1 MSLQKRFKSRY
12 PKANF
17 ADFKTEDFFG
27 KPNIFFHNKAGDE
40 ETAVFDD
47 DGKDFRSSI
56 YFSKEMKRQ
65 LGLAPGFPLELT
77 HNPNPKLEIPAVP
90 FNSETRES
98 GALKDALVQQ
108 EIYVTPSDKFK
119 IKFRDI
125 FTDTVITHRSSHESR
140 RWLAGPN
147 FEYFPQQ
154 LNFAFF
160 CATTGCG
167 LSRRIL
173 FEDKMRD
180 GKNDL
185 TDSELILPPQV
196 RSFFWFHVYFTV
208 RRILF
213 ELGGVQNSLPLPG
226 DSAFSQTENKYD
238 IPSFERICAEFGISP
253 NADFRFTRGSN
264 HDLGSVFEYFTNSGY
279 IKTPFKYPS
288 KETKFEDEGGR
299 ASDGNLVPYIENT
312 EARNQY
318 EYFLCPVSHGLTS
331 AGLSRI
337 NQSIESFCYAILGS
351 QVDAR
356 SSISGSQGSAIE
368 TQRQF
373 LSMVED
379 AIRNPDI
386 SKSVQRFQLAI
397 ESAKVRL
404 DLAIS
409 PGLWLLP
416 SKMVVNT
423 ESVVGYNNKLKKA
436 TSFMRI
442 GVNSDLNIPVRR
454 SAPKHNFGSGAV
466 KLPHS
471 GVETQETKE
480 TRVPKSDSEAGVK
493 LRTKEKQVPK
503 SDSDNKREASEAA
516 GEASDSKAGAK
527 LRTHCFNFAR
537 DQFECFD
544 YCRRWVSLVSFQMN
558 LSLLFGAFDLLLSR
572 SDYARTNTG
581 WLNFQKIIHPVFIF
595 NESTIPSEGLW
606 PEPSSELY
614 EFATLRLFASFVYD
628 FVAIKSPLNL
638 TSLNK
643 FEIPRG
649 RHANR

>member
-1 MSLQKRFKSRY
+1 MSLQKRFKARY

-17 ADFKTEDFFG
+17 ADFKTRDFFG
-27 KPNIFFHNKAGDE
+27 KPNIFFHSEAHKAGEAGEAGDE
-40 ETAVFDD
+40 ETAVFDY

-65 LGLAPGFPLELT
+65 LGLAPGFPLELC

-90 FNSETRES
+90 FHVEASET
-98 GALKDALVQQ
+98 LNTIKDNLVQQ
-108 EIYVTPSDKFK
+108 EIYVSPSEKFK

-125 FTDTVITHRSSHESR
+125 ITDTVITHRSSHESR

-147 FEYFPQQ
+147 FEYWPQT

-167 LSRRIL
+167 VSRRIL

-185 TDSELILPPQV
+185 TDSEIKLPPQV

-213 ELGGVQNSLPLPG
+213 ELGGPQNSLPLPG
-226 DSAFSQTENKYD
+226 DTAFSQTENKYD

-253 NADFRFTRGSN
+253 NADFRFTIGDN
-264 HDLGSVFEYFTNSGY
+264 HGLGSVFEYFTNSGY
-279 IKTPFKYPS
+279 TKTPYEYPS
-288 KETKFEDEGGR
+288 KETKLEDEGGR

-351 QVDAR
+351 QVDVR
-356 SSISGSQGSAIE
+356 SSIAGSQGSAIE

-436 TSFMRI
+436 TTFMRI
-442 GVNSDLNIPVRR
+442 GINSDLNIPVRR
-454 SAPKHNFGSGAV
+454 SAQKHNFGRGAV

-471 GVETQETKE
+471 GVETRNNNQENKATENPATAELEKAKQQATATE
-480 TRVPKSDSEAGVK
+480 NPATADAEPGKLEKAKTSHENNLNVLIIIAGG
-493 LRTKEKQVPK
+493 L
-503 SDSDNKREASEAA
+503 AW
-516 GEASDSKAGAK
+516 
-527 LRTHCFNFAR
+527 F
-537 DQFECFD
+537 
-544 YCRRWVSLVSFQMN
+544 
-558 LSLLFGAFDLLLSR
+558 LFR
-572 SDYARTNTG
+572 
-581 WLNFQKIIHPVFIF
+581 
-595 NESTIPSEGLW
+595 
-606 PEPSSELY
+606 
-614 EFATLRLFASFVYD
+614 
-628 FVAIKSPLNL
+628 
-638 TSLNK
+638 
-643 FEIPRG
+643 
-649 RHANR
+649 

>member
-1 MSLQKRFKSRY
+1 MSLQKRFKARY

-27 KPNIFFHNKAGDE
+27 KPNIFFHNKAGDG
-40 ETAVFDD
+40 TAVFDD
-47 DGKDFRSSI
+47 DGKDFRPSI

-90 FNSETRES
+90 FHDETRES
-98 GALKDALVQQ
+98 GTLKEALVEQ

-147 FEYFPQQ
+147 FEYWPQT

-167 LSRRIL
+167 VSRRIL
-173 FEDKMRD
+173 IEDKMRD

-185 TDSELILPPQV
+185 TDSELKIPPQV

-226 DSAFSQTENKYD
+226 DTAFNQTENKYD

-253 NADFRFTRGSN
+253 NADFRFTKGDN
-264 HDLGSVFEYFTNSGY
+264 HGLGSVFEYFSYSGY
-279 IKTPFKYPS
+279 TKTPYDYPS
-288 KETKFEDEGGR
+288 KETKFADEGGR

-351 QVDAR
+351 QVDVR

-379 AIRNPDI
+379 AIRNPNI

-397 ESAKVRL
+397 KSAKVRL

-436 TSFMRI
+436 TTFMRI

-454 SAPKHNFGSGAV
+454 SAQKHNLGSRAV

-471 GVETQETKE
+471 GVETQNSVAGATADAETQSSSQPGKPEKAKIRTKE
-480 TRVPKSDSEAGVK
+480 TQVVKSEKSEKIEKNEKSDSEAG
-493 LRTKEKQVPK
+493 
-503 SDSDNKREASEAA
+503 
-516 GEASDSKAGAK
+516 AK
-527 LRTHCFNFAR
+527 LRAKA
-537 DQFECFD
+537 
-544 YCRRWVSLVSFQMN
+544 VSTSHENN
-558 LSLLFGAFDLLLSR
+558 LNVLIIVAGALAWFLFR
-572 SDYARTNTG
+572 
-581 WLNFQKIIHPVFIF
+581 
-595 NESTIPSEGLW
+595 
-606 PEPSSELY
+606 
-614 EFATLRLFASFVYD
+614 
-628 FVAIKSPLNL
+628 
-638 TSLNK
+638 
-643 FEIPRG
+643 
-649 RHANR
+649 

>member
-27 KPNIFFHNKAGDE
+27 KPNIFFREGDE
-40 ETAVFDD
+40 GTTVFDD

-90 FNSETRES
+90 FNSEAGEASEADNTETLNT
-98 GALKDALVQQ
+98 LKDALVQQ
-108 EIYVTPSDKFK
+108 EIYVTPSEKFK

-147 FEYFPQQ
+147 FEYWPQT

-167 LSRRIL
+167 VSRRIL

-196 RSFFWFHVYFTV
+196 GSFFWFHVYFTV

-213 ELGGVQNSLPLPG
+213 ELGGPQNSLPLPG
-226 DSAFSQTENKYD
+226 DTAFSQTENKYD

-253 NADFRFTRGSN
+253 NADFRFTRGDN
-264 HDLGSVFEYFTNSGY
+264 HGLGSVFEYFTNSGY
-279 IKTPFKYPS
+279 TKTPFKYPS

-337 NQSIESFCYAILGS
+337 NQTIESFCYAILGS
-351 QVDAR
+351 QVDVR

-373 LSMVED
+373 LSMVEN
-379 AIRNPDI
+379 AIRNPGI

-454 SAPKHNFGSGAV
+454 SAPKHNLGSRAV

-471 GVETQETKE
+471 GVET
-480 TRVPKSDSEAGVK
+480 RVVKSG
-493 LRTKEKQVPK
+493 TKEKQVPK
-503 SDSDNKREASEAA
+503 SKTSEKSKTTETRDSETGEAAAGVTKETSDSETGEAASETKTVSTSHETNLNVLIIVA
-516 GEASDSKAGAK
+516 GGLAW
-527 LRTHCFNFAR
+527 F
-537 DQFECFD
+537 
-544 YCRRWVSLVSFQMN
+544 
-558 LSLLFGAFDLLLSR
+558 LFR
-572 SDYARTNTG
+572 
-581 WLNFQKIIHPVFIF
+581 
-595 NESTIPSEGLW
+595 
-606 PEPSSELY
+606 
-614 EFATLRLFASFVYD
+614 
-628 FVAIKSPLNL
+628 
-638 TSLNK
+638 
-643 FEIPRG
+643 
-649 RHANR
+649 

>member
-1 MSLQKRFKSRY
+1 MSLQKRFKARY

-27 KPNIFFHNKAGDE
+27 KPNIFFHNKAGDG
-40 ETAVFDD
+40 TAVFDD
-47 DGKDFRSSI
+47 DGKDFRPSI
-56 YFSKEMKRQ
+56 RFSKEMKRQ

-90 FNSETRES
+90 FHSEAAT
-98 GALKDALVQQ
+98 GALKEALVEQ

-147 FEYFPQQ
+147 FEYWPQT

-167 LSRRIL
+167 VSRRIL
-173 FEDKMRD
+173 IEDKMRD

-185 TDSELILPPQV
+185 TDSELKIPPQV

-213 ELGGVQNSLPLPG
+213 ELGGPQNSLPLPG
-226 DSAFSQTENKYD
+226 DTAFSQTENKYD

-253 NADFRFTRGSN
+253 NADFRFTRGDN
-264 HDLGSVFEYFTNSGY
+264 HGLGSVFEYFSYSGY
-279 IKTPFKYPS
+279 TKTPFKYPS
-288 KETKFEDEGGR
+288 KETKFADEGGR

-351 QVDAR
+351 QVDVR

-397 ESAKVRL
+397 QSAKVRL

-436 TSFMRI
+436 TTFMRI

-454 SAPKHNFGSGAV
+454 SAPKHNLGSRAV

-471 GVETQETKE
+471 GVETQNSVAGATADAETQSSSQPGKPEKAKIRTKE
-480 TRVPKSDSEAGVK
+480 TQVVKSEKSEK
-493 LRTKEKQVPK
+493 IEKNEK
-503 SDSDNKREASEAA
+503 SN
-516 GEASDSKAGAK
+516 SKAGAK
-527 LRTHCFNFAR
+527 LRAKA
-537 DQFECFD
+537 
-544 YCRRWVSLVSFQMN
+544 VSTSHENN
-558 LSLLFGAFDLLLSR
+558 LNVLIIVAAALAWFLFR
-572 SDYARTNTG
+572 
-581 WLNFQKIIHPVFIF
+581 
-595 NESTIPSEGLW
+595 
-606 PEPSSELY
+606 
-614 EFATLRLFASFVYD
+614 
-628 FVAIKSPLNL
+628 
-638 TSLNK
+638 
-643 FEIPRG
+643 
-649 RHANR
+649 

>member
-1 MSLQKRFKSRY
+1 MSLQKRFKARY

-17 ADFKTEDFFG
+17 ADFKTGEFFG
-27 KPNIFFHNKAGDE
+27 KPNIFFQEGDE
-40 ETAVFDD
+40 GTTVFDD
-47 DGKDFRSSI
+47 DRKDFRLSI
-56 YFSKEMKRQ
+56 YFLKELKRQ

-90 FNSETRES
+90 FNSETREAS
-98 GALKDALVQQ
+98 KTRETLNTIKDNLVQQ

-147 FEYFPQQ
+147 FEYWPQT

-167 LSRRIL
+167 VSRRIL

-185 TDSELILPPQV
+185 TDSELKIPPQV

-213 ELGGVQNSLPLPG
+213 ELGGPQNSLPLPG
-226 DSAFSQTENKYD
+226 DTAFSQTENKYD

-253 NADFRFTRGSN
+253 NADFRFTRGDN
-264 HDLGSVFEYFTNSGY
+264 HGLGSVFEYFSYSGY
-279 IKTPFKYPS
+279 TKTPFKYPS

-351 QVDAR
+351 QVDVR

-397 ESAKVRL
+397 QSAKVRL

-436 TSFMRI
+436 TTFMRI
-442 GVNSDLNIPVRR
+442 GVNSDLNIPVRH
-454 SAPKHNFGSGAV
+454 STQKHNLGSRAV

-471 GVETQETKE
+471 GVETQ
-480 TRVPKSDSEAGVK
+480 DSGAGATAELEK
-493 LRTKEKQVPK
+493 AKHRTKEKQVVK
-503 SDSDNKREASEAA
+503 SRTKETQVYKSKTRETRDSETRE
-516 GEASDSKAGAK
+516 
-527 LRTHCFNFAR
+527 
-537 DQFECFD
+537 
-544 YCRRWVSLVSFQMN
+544 
-558 LSLLFGAFDLLLSR
+558 
-572 SDYARTNTG
+572 
-581 WLNFQKIIHPVFIF
+581 
-595 NESTIPSEGLW
+595 
-606 PEPSSELY
+606 SSETKTVSTSHETNLNVLIIVAGGLAW
-614 EFATLRLFASFVYD
+614 FLF
-628 FVAIKSPLNL
+628 
-638 TSLNK
+638 
-643 FEIPRG
+643 R
-649 RHANR
+649 

>member
-1 MSLQKRFKSRY
+1 MSLQKRFKARY

-27 KPNIFFHNKAGDE
+27 KPNIFFHSEAGE
-40 ETAVFDD
+40 GTTVFDD

-56 YFSKEMKRQ
+56 FFSKEMKRQ

-77 HNPNPKLEIPAVP
+77 YNPNPKLEIPAVP
-90 FNSETRES
+90 FNSETINTIKEN
-98 GALKDALVQQ
+98 LVQQ

-125 FTDTVITHRSSHESR
+125 FTDTVITHKSSHESR

-147 FEYFPQQ
+147 FEYWPQT

-167 LSRRIL
+167 VSRRIL

-180 GKNDL
+180 EKNDL
-185 TDSELILPPQV
+185 TDSELKIPPQV

-213 ELGGVQNSLPLPG
+213 ELGGQQNSLPLPG
-226 DSAFSQTENKYD
+226 DTAFSQTENKYD

-253 NADFRFTRGSN
+253 NADFRFTRGDN
-264 HDLGSVFEYFTNSGY
+264 HGLGSVFEYFSYSGY
-279 IKTPFKYPS
+279 TKTPFKYPS
-288 KETKFEDEGGR
+288 KETKFADEGGR

-351 QVDAR
+351 QVDVR
-356 SSISGSQGSAIE
+356 SSISGSQGSDIE

-379 AIRNPDI
+379 AIRNPNI

-397 ESAKVRL
+397 QSAKVRL

-409 PGLWLLP
+409 PVLWLLP
-416 SKMVVNT
+416 SKMVLNT

-436 TSFMRI
+436 TTFMRI

-454 SAPKHNFGSGAV
+454 STQKHNLGYRAV

-471 GVETQETKE
+471 GVETQ
-480 TRVPKSDSEAGVK
+480 DSGAGATAELEK
-493 LRTKEKQVPK
+493 AKHRTKEKQVVK
-503 SDSDNKREASEAA
+503 SRTKEKQVSKSKTRETRDSETRE
-516 GEASDSKAGAK
+516 
-527 LRTHCFNFAR
+527 
-537 DQFECFD
+537 
-544 YCRRWVSLVSFQMN
+544 
-558 LSLLFGAFDLLLSR
+558 
-572 SDYARTNTG
+572 
-581 WLNFQKIIHPVFIF
+581 
-595 NESTIPSEGLW
+595 
-606 PEPSSELY
+606 SSETKTVSTSHETNLNVLIIVAGGLAW
-614 EFATLRLFASFVYD
+614 FLF
-628 FVAIKSPLNL
+628 
-638 TSLNK
+638 
-643 FEIPRG
+643 R
-649 RHANR
+649 

>member
-56 YFSKEMKRQ
+56 YFSKEIKRQ

-77 HNPNPKLEIPAVP
+77 HNPNPKLETPAVP
-90 FNSETRES
+90 FHSEAGGT

-125 FTDTVITHRSSHESR
+125 FSDTVITHRSSHESR
-140 RWLAGPN
+140 RWLARPN

-167 LSRRIL
+167 VSRKIL

-226 DSAFSQTENKYD
+226 DSAFNQTENKYD

-253 NADFRFTRGSN
+253 NADFRFTRGDN
-264 HDLGSVFEYFTNSGY
+264 HGLGSVFEYFTNSGY
-279 IKTPFKYPS
+279 TKTPFKYPS

-299 ASDGNLVPYIENT
+299 ASDGNLVPYIQNT

-351 QVDAR
+351 QVDVR
-356 SSISGSQGSAIE
+356 SSISGSQGSSIE

-379 AIRNPDI
+379 AIRNPNI

-423 ESVVGYNNKLKKA
+423 ESVVGYNNILKKA

-442 GVNSDLNIPVRR
+442 GINSDLNIPVRR
-454 SAPKHNFGSGAV
+454 FASKHNLGSRAV

-480 TRVPKSDSEAGVK
+480 TQVVKSDSDRESGEAARAK

-503 SDSDNKREASEAA
+503 SDSDRESGEAA
-516 GEASDSKAGAK
+516 GVTKTVSTLHETNLNVLIIVAGGLAW
-527 LRTHCFNFAR
+527 F
-537 DQFECFD
+537 
-544 YCRRWVSLVSFQMN
+544 
-558 LSLLFGAFDLLLSR
+558 LFR
-572 SDYARTNTG
+572 
-581 WLNFQKIIHPVFIF
+581 
-595 NESTIPSEGLW
+595 
-606 PEPSSELY
+606 
-614 EFATLRLFASFVYD
+614 
-628 FVAIKSPLNL
+628 
-638 TSLNK
+638 
-643 FEIPRG
+643 
-649 RHANR
+649 

>member
-1 MSLQKRFKSRY
+1 MSLQKRFKARY

-17 ADFKTEDFFG
+17 ANFKTEDFFG
-27 KPNIFFHNKAGDE
+27 KPNIFFHSEAGDSE
-40 ETAVFDD
+40 AGEAGEADEGTTVFDD
-47 DGKDFRSSI
+47 DGKDFRPSI

-90 FNSETRES
+90 FNSEALHT
-98 GALKDALVQQ
+98 LKDDLVQQ
-108 EIYVTPSDKFK
+108 EIYVTPSEKFK

-147 FEYFPQQ
+147 FEYWPQQ

-160 CATTGCG
+160 AATTGCG
-167 LSRRIL
+167 VSRRIL

-185 TDSELILPPQV
+185 TDSELKLPPQV

-213 ELGGVQNSLPLPG
+213 ELGGPQNSLPLPG
-226 DSAFSQTENKYD
+226 DTAFSQTENKYD

-253 NADFRFTRGSN
+253 NADFRFTRGGN
-264 HDLGSVFEYFTNSGY
+264 HGLGSVFEYFTNSGY
-279 IKTPFKYPS
+279 TKTPFKYPS

-351 QVDAR
+351 QVDVR
-356 SSISGSQGSAIE
+356 SSIAGSQGSAIE

-436 TSFMRI
+436 TRRMKI
-442 GVNSDLNIPVRR
+442 GINSDLNIPVRR
-454 SAPKHNFGSGAV
+454 STQKHNFGRGAV

-471 GVETQETKE
+471 GVERKHIEVGTSENKAKQQAETKE
-480 TRVPKSDSEAGVK
+480 TKVVKSEKSETSDSEAGATAELEKAK
-493 LRTKEKQVPK
+493 LRTKTVSTSHENNLNVLIII
-503 SDSDNKREASEAA
+503 A
-516 GEASDSKAGAK
+516 GGLAW
-527 LRTHCFNFAR
+527 F
-537 DQFECFD
+537 
-544 YCRRWVSLVSFQMN
+544 
-558 LSLLFGAFDLLLSR
+558 LFR
-572 SDYARTNTG
+572 
-581 WLNFQKIIHPVFIF
+581 
-595 NESTIPSEGLW
+595 
-606 PEPSSELY
+606 
-614 EFATLRLFASFVYD
+614 
-628 FVAIKSPLNL
+628 
-638 TSLNK
+638 
-643 FEIPRG
+643 
-649 RHANR
+649 

>member
-1 MSLQKRFKSRY
+1 MSLQKRFKARY

-17 ADFKTEDFFG
+17 SDFKTEDFFG
-27 KPNIFFHNKAGDE
+27 KPNIFFREGDE

-65 LGLAPGFPLELT
+65 LGLALGFPLELC
-77 HNPNPKLEIPAVP
+77 HNPNPELEIPAVP
-90 FNSETRES
+90 FHTEADNTETR
-98 GALKDALVQQ
+98 GAFRDALVQQ
-108 EIYVTPSDKFK
+108 AIYITPRDKFK

-125 FTDTVITHRSSHESR
+125 FTDTVICHRSSHESR
-140 RWLAGPN
+140 RWLGGPN
-147 FEYFPQQ
+147 FEYYPQQ

-167 LSRRIL
+167 VSQRIL

-185 TDSELILPPQV
+185 TDSELNLPPQV
-196 RSFFWFHVYFTV
+196 RIFFWFHVYFTV

-213 ELGGVQNSLPLPG
+213 ELGGAQSSLALPG

-238 IPSFERICAEFGISP
+238 IPSFKRICAEFGISP
-253 NADFRFTRGSN
+253 NADFRFTKGNN
-264 HDLGSVFEYFTNSGY
+264 HGLGSVFEYFTYSGY
-279 IKTPFKYPS
+279 FKTPYKYPS
-288 KETKFEDEGGR
+288 KTAKFEDEGGR

-318 EYFLCPVSHGLTS
+318 EYFICPISHGLTS

-337 NQSIESFCYAILGS
+337 NQSIESFCYSILGA
-351 QVDAR
+351 QVNVR
-356 SSISGSQGSAIE
+356 SSIAGSQGSSIE
-368 TQRQF
+368 TQREF
-373 LSMVED
+373 LSLVED
-379 AIRNPDI
+379 AIQNPNI

-409 PGLWLLP
+409 PGTWLLP

-436 TSFMRI
+436 TSFMKI

-471 GVETQETKE
+471 GVERKYIDPVPSTSKNNYQENKAKQAKQAETKE
-480 TRVPKSDSEAGVK
+480 TRVVKSEKRETSEAKTVSPSHETN
-493 LRTKEKQVPK
+493 LNVLIIV
-503 SDSDNKREASEAA
+503 A
-516 GEASDSKAGAK
+516 GGLAW
-527 LRTHCFNFAR
+527 F
-537 DQFECFD
+537 
-544 YCRRWVSLVSFQMN
+544 
-558 LSLLFGAFDLLLSR
+558 LFR
-572 SDYARTNTG
+572 
-581 WLNFQKIIHPVFIF
+581 
-595 NESTIPSEGLW
+595 
-606 PEPSSELY
+606 
-614 EFATLRLFASFVYD
+614 
-628 FVAIKSPLNL
+628 
-638 TSLNK
+638 
-643 FEIPRG
+643 
-649 RHANR
+649 

>member
-1 MSLQKRFKSRY
+1 MSLQKRFKARY

-17 ADFKTEDFFG
+17 ADFKTGDFFG
-27 KPNIFFHNKAGDE
+27 KPNKFFHSEAGE
-40 ETAVFDD
+40 ETTVFDD

-56 YFSKEMKRQ
+56 SFSKEMKKQ

-90 FNSETRES
+90 FHDETRES
-98 GALKDALVQQ
+98 GALKDNLVEQ
-108 EIYVTPSDKFK
+108 EIYVTPSEKFK

-140 RWLAGPN
+140 RWLSGPN
-147 FEYFPQQ
+147 FEYWPQT

-167 LSRRIL
+167 VSRRIL
-173 FEDKMRD
+173 IEDKMRD

-185 TDSELILPPQV
+185 TDSELKLPPQV

-226 DSAFSQTENKYD
+226 DTAFSQTENKYD

-253 NADFRFTRGSN
+253 NADFRFTRGDN
-264 HDLGSVFEYFTNSGY
+264 HGLGSVFEYFSYSGY
-279 IKTPFKYPS
+279 TKTPYEYPS
-288 KETKFEDEGGR
+288 KETKFADEGGR

-351 QVDAR
+351 QVDVR

-397 ESAKVRL
+397 QSAKVRL

-454 SAPKHNFGSGAV
+454 STQKHNLGSRAV

-471 GVETQETKE
+471 GVERKHIEVGT
-480 TRVPKSDSEAGVK
+480 SENKATATATENPATAELEAKPEQSSEQAK
-493 LRTKEKQVPK
+493 LRTKTVSTSHENNLNVLIII
-503 SDSDNKREASEAA
+503 A
-516 GEASDSKAGAK
+516 GGLAW
-527 LRTHCFNFAR
+527 F
-537 DQFECFD
+537 
-544 YCRRWVSLVSFQMN
+544 
-558 LSLLFGAFDLLLSR
+558 LFR
-572 SDYARTNTG
+572 
-581 WLNFQKIIHPVFIF
+581 
-595 NESTIPSEGLW
+595 
-606 PEPSSELY
+606 
-614 EFATLRLFASFVYD
+614 
-628 FVAIKSPLNL
+628 
-638 TSLNK
+638 
-643 FEIPRG
+643 
-649 RHANR
+649 

>member
-1 MSLQKRFKSRY
+1 MSLQKRFKARY

-17 ADFKTEDFFG
+17 ADFKTGDFFG
-27 KPNIFFHNKAGDE
+27 KPNIFFHSEAGDG
-40 ETAVFDD
+40 TAVFDD

-56 YFSKEMKRQ
+56 SFSKEMKRQ

-90 FNSETRES
+90 FHSEAAT
-98 GALKDALVQQ
+98 GALKESLVEQ

-140 RWLAGPN
+140 RWLAEPN
-147 FEYFPQQ
+147 FEYWPQA

-167 LSRRIL
+167 VSRRIL
-173 FEDKMRD
+173 IEDKMRD

-185 TDSELILPPQV
+185 TDSELKIPPQV

-213 ELGGVQNSLPLPG
+213 ELGGPQNSLPLPG
-226 DSAFSQTENKYD
+226 DTAFSKIENKYD

-253 NADFRFTRGSN
+253 NADFRFKRGDN
-264 HDLGSVFEYFTNSGY
+264 HGLGSVFEYFSYSGY
-279 IKTPFKYPS
+279 TKTPYDYPS

-337 NQSIESFCYAILGS
+337 NQTIESFCYAILGS
-351 QVDAR
+351 QVDVR

-397 ESAKVRL
+397 QSAKVRL

-436 TSFMRI
+436 TTFMRI

-454 SAPKHNFGSGAV
+454 SAPKHNLGSRAV

-471 GVETQETKE
+471 GVETQNSVAGAKADAETQSSSQPGKPE
-480 TRVPKSDSEAGVK
+480 KAK
-493 LRTKEKQVPK
+493 LRTKETQVVK
-503 SDSDNKREASEAA
+503 SEKSEKIEKNEKSEAKA
-516 GEASDSKAGAK
+516 VSTSHENNLNVLIIVAGA
-527 LRTHCFNFAR
+527 LAWF
-537 DQFECFD
+537 
-544 YCRRWVSLVSFQMN
+544 
-558 LSLLFGAFDLLLSR
+558 LFR
-572 SDYARTNTG
+572 
-581 WLNFQKIIHPVFIF
+581 
-595 NESTIPSEGLW
+595 
-606 PEPSSELY
+606 
-614 EFATLRLFASFVYD
+614 
-628 FVAIKSPLNL
+628 
-638 TSLNK
+638 
-643 FEIPRG
+643 
-649 RHANR
+649 

>member
-1 MSLQKRFKSRY
+1 MSLQKLFKSRY

-17 ADFKTEDFFG
+17 ADFKTKDFFG
-27 KPNIFFHNKAGDE
+27 KQNIFFHNKAGDDSEADE

-47 DGKDFRSSI
+47 DGKDFRPSI

-65 LGLAPGFPLELT
+65 LGLAPGFPIELT

-90 FNSETRES
+90 FHDEAGGT
-98 GALKDALVQQ
+98 GALKDDLVQQ
-108 EIYVTPSDKFK
+108 EIYVTRSDKFK

-125 FTDTVITHRSSHESR
+125 FSDTVITHRSSHESR

-147 FEYFPQQ
+147 FEYYPQQ

-167 LSRRIL
+167 VSRRIL

-196 RSFFWFHVYFTV
+196 KRFFWFHVYFTV

-226 DSAFSQTENKYD
+226 DTAFNQTENKYD
-238 IPSFERICAEFGISP
+238 IPSFNRICAEFGISP
-253 NADFRFTRGSN
+253 NADFRFTRGDN
-264 HDLGSVFEYFTNSGY
+264 HGLGSVFEYFTNSGY
-279 IKTPFKYPS
+279 FKTPYKYPS

-351 QVDAR
+351 QVDVR
-356 SSISGSQGSAIE
+356 SSIAGSQGSSIE

-379 AIRNPDI
+379 AIRNPDLG
-386 SKSVQRFQLAI
+386 KSVQRFQLAI

-409 PGLWLLP
+409 PGTWLLP

-442 GVNSDLNIPVRR
+442 GINSDLNIPVRR
-454 SAPKHNFGSGAV
+454 SAPKHNFVSGAV

-480 TRVPKSDSEAGVK
+480 TRVVKSE
-493 LRTKEKQVPK
+493 TKETQVPK
-503 SDSDNKREASEAA
+503 SET
-516 GEASDSKAGAK
+516 SDSKSETKTVSTLHENNLNVLIIVAGGLAW
-527 LRTHCFNFAR
+527 F
-537 DQFECFD
+537 
-544 YCRRWVSLVSFQMN
+544 
-558 LSLLFGAFDLLLSR
+558 LFR
-572 SDYARTNTG
+572 
-581 WLNFQKIIHPVFIF
+581 
-595 NESTIPSEGLW
+595 
-606 PEPSSELY
+606 
-614 EFATLRLFASFVYD
+614 
-628 FVAIKSPLNL
+628 
-638 TSLNK
+638 
-643 FEIPRG
+643 
-649 RHANR
+649 

>member
-1 MSLQKRFKSRY
+1 MSLQKRFKARY

-17 ADFKTEDFFG
+17 ADFKTGDFFG
-27 KPNIFFHNKAGDE
+27 KPNIFFQEGDE
-40 ETAVFDD
+40 GTTVFDD

-90 FNSETRES
+90 FHGEASEASKTRET
-98 GALKDALVQQ
+98 LNTIKDALVEQ

-147 FEYFPQQ
+147 FEYWPQT
-154 LNFAFF
+154 LNFVFY

-167 LSRRIL
+167 VSRRIL

-185 TDSELILPPQV
+185 TDSELKIPPQV

-226 DSAFSQTENKYD
+226 DTAFSQTENKYD

-253 NADFRFTRGSN
+253 NADFRLTRGDN
-264 HDLGSVFEYFTNSGY
+264 HGLGSVFEYFSYSGY
-279 IKTPFKYPS
+279 TKTPFKYPS
-288 KETKFEDEGGR
+288 KETKFEDEGGC

-351 QVDAR
+351 QVDVR

-379 AIRNPDI
+379 AIRNPEI

-397 ESAKVRL
+397 QSAKVRL

-436 TSFMRI
+436 TKRMRI

-454 SAPKHNFGSGAV
+454 STQKHNLGSRAV

-471 GVETQETKE
+471 GVETRNSDRESGEAAGATSELEKDKHRTKE
-480 TRVPKSDSEAGVK
+480 TRVVKSEKSEKSEA
-493 LRTKEKQVPK
+493 K
-503 SDSDNKREASEAA
+503 SVSTSHENNLNVLIIV
-516 GEASDSKAGAK
+516 AGA
-527 LRTHCFNFAR
+527 LAWF
-537 DQFECFD
+537 
-544 YCRRWVSLVSFQMN
+544 
-558 LSLLFGAFDLLLSR
+558 LFR
-572 SDYARTNTG
+572 
-581 WLNFQKIIHPVFIF
+581 
-595 NESTIPSEGLW
+595 
-606 PEPSSELY
+606 
-614 EFATLRLFASFVYD
+614 
-628 FVAIKSPLNL
+628 
-638 TSLNK
+638 
-643 FEIPRG
+643 
-649 RHANR
+649 

>member
-1 MSLQKRFKSRY
+1 MSLQKRFKTRY

-17 ADFKTEDFFG
+17 SDFKTKHFFG
-27 KPNIFFHNKAGDE
+27 KPNIFFRSEAHEAGDSEAGDE

-65 LGLAPGFPLELT
+65 LGLAPGFPLELC
-77 HNPNPKLEIPAVP
+77 HNPNPELEIPAVP
-90 FNSETRES
+90 FHGEA

-125 FTDTVITHRSSHESR
+125 FTDTVICHRSSAESR

-147 FEYFPQQ
+147 FEYWPQQ

-160 CATTGCG
+160 CSTTGCG
-167 LSRRIL
+167 VSQRIL

-185 TDSELILPPQV
+185 TDSELNLPPQV

-213 ELGGVQNSLPLPG
+213 ELGGVKNSLPLPG
-226 DSAFSQTENKYD
+226 DSAFNQTENKYD
-238 IPSFERICAEFGISP
+238 IPSFKRICAEFGMSP
-253 NADFRFTRGSN
+253 NANFRFTKGDN
-264 HDLGSVFEYFTNSGY
+264 HGLGSVFEYFTNSSY
-279 IKTPFKYPS
+279 FKTPFKYPS
-288 KETKFEDEGGR
+288 KTAKFEDEGGR

-331 AGLSRI
+331 AGLSRV
-337 NQSIESFCYAILGS
+337 NQSTESFCFATLGS
-351 QVDAR
+351 QVNVR
-356 SSISGSQGSAIE
+356 SSIAGSQGSSIE
-368 TQRQF
+368 TQREF
-373 LSMVED
+373 LSLVED

-409 PGLWLLP
+409 PGTWLLP

-436 TSFMRI
+436 TSFMKI
-442 GVNSDLNIPVRR
+442 GVNSDLNIPVKR
-454 SAPKHNFGSGAV
+454 SVPKHNFGSGAV

-471 GVETQETKE
+471 GVETKNNYQENKAKQATAKPEKQAETKE
-480 TRVPKSDSEAGVK
+480 TQVSKSETKTVYTSHETNLNVLIIVAGG
-493 LRTKEKQVPK
+493 L
-503 SDSDNKREASEAA
+503 AW
-516 GEASDSKAGAK
+516 
-527 LRTHCFNFAR
+527 F
-537 DQFECFD
+537 
-544 YCRRWVSLVSFQMN
+544 
-558 LSLLFGAFDLLLSR
+558 LFR
-572 SDYARTNTG
+572 
-581 WLNFQKIIHPVFIF
+581 
-595 NESTIPSEGLW
+595 
-606 PEPSSELY
+606 
-614 EFATLRLFASFVYD
+614 
-628 FVAIKSPLNL
+628 
-638 TSLNK
+638 
-643 FEIPRG
+643 
-649 RHANR
+649 

>member
-1 MSLQKRFKSRY
+1 MSLQKRFKARY

-17 ADFKTEDFFG
+17 ADFKTGDFFG
-27 KPNIFFHNKAGDE
+27 KPNIFLHSEAGE
-40 ETAVFDD
+40 GTTVFDD

-90 FNSETRES
+90 FNSEAAT

-108 EIYVTPSDKFK
+108 EIYVTPSEKFK

-147 FEYFPQQ
+147 FEYWPQQ

-160 CATTGCG
+160 AATTGCG
-167 LSRRIL
+167 VSRRIL
-173 FEDKMRD
+173 IEDKMRD
-180 GKNDL
+180 GKSDL
-185 TDSELILPPQV
+185 TDSELKLPPQV

-226 DSAFSQTENKYD
+226 DTAFSQTENKYD

-253 NADFRFTRGSN
+253 NADFRFTRGDN
-264 HDLGSVFEYFTNSGY
+264 HGLGSVFEYFTNSGY
-279 IKTPFKYPS
+279 TKTPFKYPS

-351 QVDAR
+351 QVNVR
-356 SSISGSQGSAIE
+356 SSISGSQGSSIE
-368 TQRQF
+368 TQREF
-373 LSMVED
+373 LSLVED

-436 TSFMRI
+436 TRRMKI
-442 GVNSDLNIPVRR
+442 GINSDLNIPVR
-454 SAPKHNFGSGAV
+454 SSTQKHNFGRGAV

-471 GVETQETKE
+471 GVETQDSDRESGDSGAGESQAAGATAELEKAKLRTKE
-480 TRVPKSDSEAGVK
+480 TQVVQSEKSEKSETSDSEAG
-493 LRTKEKQVPK
+493 E
-503 SDSDNKREASEAA
+503 
-516 GEASDSKAGAK
+516 AGATAELEK
-527 LRTHCFNFAR
+527 AKT
-537 DQFECFD
+537 
-544 YCRRWVSLVSFQMN
+544 VSTSHENN
-558 LSLLFGAFDLLLSR
+558 LNVLIIIAGAL
-572 SDYARTNTG
+572 A
-581 WLNFQKIIHPVFIF
+581 
-595 NESTIPSEGLW
+595 
-606 PEPSSELY
+606 
-614 EFATLRLFASFVYD
+614 
-628 FVAIKSPLNL
+628 
-638 TSLNK
+638 
-643 FEIPRG
+643 
-649 RHANR
+649 

>member
-1 MSLQKRFKSRY
+1 MSLQKRFKTRY

-27 KPNIFFHNKAGDE
+27 KPNIFFREGDSEAGYE

-90 FNSETRES
+90 FHDETRES
-98 GALKDALVQQ
+98 GALKDNLVQQ
-108 EIYVTPSDKFK
+108 EMYVTPRDKFK

-125 FTDTVITHRSSHESR
+125 LSDTVITHRSSHESR

-147 FEYFPQQ
+147 FEYWPQQ

-167 LSRRIL
+167 VSRRIL
-173 FEDKMRD
+173 FEDKMRE

-185 TDSELILPPQV
+185 TDSELKLPPQV

-253 NADFRFTRGSN
+253 NADFRFTRGDN
-264 HDLGSVFEYFTNSGY
+264 HGLGSVFEYFTYSGY
-279 IKTPFKYPS
+279 TKTPFKYPS

-351 QVDAR
+351 QVDVR

-436 TSFMRI
+436 TTFMRI

-454 SAPKHNFGSGAV
+454 STQKHNLGSRAV

-471 GVETQETKE
+471 GVEKQNNNKENKAKQATENPATATENPATADAETQSSSQ
-480 TRVPKSDSEAGVK
+480 P
-493 LRTKEKQVPK
+493 RTKIVSTSHENNLNVLIII
-503 SDSDNKREASEAA
+503 A
-516 GEASDSKAGAK
+516 GGLAW
-527 LRTHCFNFAR
+527 F
-537 DQFECFD
+537 
-544 YCRRWVSLVSFQMN
+544 
-558 LSLLFGAFDLLLSR
+558 LFR
-572 SDYARTNTG
+572 
-581 WLNFQKIIHPVFIF
+581 
-595 NESTIPSEGLW
+595 
-606 PEPSSELY
+606 
-614 EFATLRLFASFVYD
+614 
-628 FVAIKSPLNL
+628 
-638 TSLNK
+638 
-643 FEIPRG
+643 
-649 RHANR
+649 

>member
-1 MSLQKRFKSRY
+1 MSLQKRFKARY

-17 ADFKTEDFFG
+17 ADFKTGDFFG
-27 KPNIFFHNKAGDE
+27 KPNIFFHSEAGE
-40 ETAVFDD
+40 GTTVFDD
-47 DGKDFRSSI
+47 DGKDFRPSI

-90 FNSETRES
+90 FNSEIRDRES
-98 GALKDALVQQ
+98 GEAAYTLKDALVQQ
-108 EIYVTPSDKFK
+108 EIYVAPSEKFK

-147 FEYFPQQ
+147 FEYWPQT

-167 LSRRIL
+167 VSRRIL

-185 TDSELILPPQV
+185 TDSELKLPPQV

-226 DSAFSQTENKYD
+226 DTAFNQTENKYD

-253 NADFRFTRGSN
+253 NADFRFTRGDN
-264 HDLGSVFEYFTNSGY
+264 HGLGSVFEYFTNSGY
-279 IKTPFKYPS
+279 TKTPFKYPS
-288 KETKFEDEGGR
+288 KETKFEDEEGR

-351 QVDAR
+351 QVDVR

-423 ESVVGYNNKLKKA
+423 ESDVGYNNKLKKA
-436 TSFMRI
+436 TIFMRI

-454 SAPKHNFGSGAV
+454 STQKHNLGSRAV

-471 GVETQETKE
+471 GVERKHIEVGTSENKATENPATADAEPGKLEKAKQQAETKE
-480 TRVPKSDSEAGVK
+480 TQVVKSEKSETSETKTVSTSHENNLNVLIIIAGG
-493 LRTKEKQVPK
+493 L
-503 SDSDNKREASEAA
+503 A
-516 GEASDSKAGAK
+516 
-527 LRTHCFNFAR
+527 CF
-537 DQFECFD
+537 
-544 YCRRWVSLVSFQMN
+544 
-558 LSLLFGAFDLLLSR
+558 LFR
-572 SDYARTNTG
+572 
-581 WLNFQKIIHPVFIF
+581 
-595 NESTIPSEGLW
+595 
-606 PEPSSELY
+606 
-614 EFATLRLFASFVYD
+614 
-628 FVAIKSPLNL
+628 
-638 TSLNK
+638 
-643 FEIPRG
+643 
-649 RHANR
+649 

>member
-1 MSLQKRFKSRY
+1 MSLQKRFKARY

-27 KPNIFFHNKAGDE
+27 KPNIFFHSEAHKAGDSEAGDE

-90 FNSETRES
+90 FNSEAGDS
-98 GALKDALVQQ
+98 GAGESQASETLNTIKDNLVQQ
-108 EIYVTPSDKFK
+108 EIYVTPSEKFK

-147 FEYFPQQ
+147 FEYWPQT

-167 LSRRIL
+167 VSRRIL

-185 TDSELILPPQV
+185 TDSELKLPPQV

-226 DSAFSQTENKYD
+226 DTAFSQTENKYD

-253 NADFRFTRGSN
+253 NSDFRFTRGNN
-264 HDLGSVFEYFTNSGY
+264 HGLGSVFEYFTNSGY
-279 IKTPFKYPS
+279 TKTPFKYPS

-351 QVDAR
+351 QVDVR
-356 SSISGSQGSAIE
+356 SSIAGSQGSAIE

-379 AIRNPDI
+379 AIRNPNI

-436 TSFMRI
+436 TTFMRI

-454 SAPKHNFGSGAV
+454 SAPKHNLGSRAV

-471 GVETQETKE
+471 GVETQNNNQENKAKQATENPATADAEPGTKTVSTSHE
-480 TRVPKSDSEAGVK
+480 NNLNVLIIIAGG
-493 LRTKEKQVPK
+493 L
-503 SDSDNKREASEAA
+503 AW
-516 GEASDSKAGAK
+516 
-527 LRTHCFNFAR
+527 F
-537 DQFECFD
+537 
-544 YCRRWVSLVSFQMN
+544 
-558 LSLLFGAFDLLLSR
+558 LFR
-572 SDYARTNTG
+572 
-581 WLNFQKIIHPVFIF
+581 
-595 NESTIPSEGLW
+595 
-606 PEPSSELY
+606 
-614 EFATLRLFASFVYD
+614 
-628 FVAIKSPLNL
+628 
-638 TSLNK
+638 
-643 FEIPRG
+643 
-649 RHANR
+649 

>member
-1 MSLQKRFKSRY
+1 MSLQKRFKARH
-12 PKANF
+12 PTANF
-17 ADFKTEDFFG
+17 ADFKTGDFFG
-27 KPNIFFHNKAGDE
+27 KTNIFFHNKAGE
-40 ETAVFDD
+40 GTTVFDD

-90 FNSETRES
+90 FNSKT
-98 GALKDALVQQ
+98 LNTIKDALVQQ
-108 EIYVTPSDKFK
+108 EIYVTPSEKFK

-147 FEYFPQQ
+147 FEYWPQT

-160 CATTGCG
+160 VATTGCEV
-167 LSRRIL
+167 SRRIL

-185 TDSELILPPQV
+185 TDSELKLPPQV
-196 RSFFWFHVYFTV
+196 RSIFWFHVYFTV

-213 ELGGVQNSLPLPG
+213 ELGGPQNSLPLPG
-226 DSAFSQTENKYD
+226 DTAFNQTENKYD

-253 NADFRFTRGSN
+253 NTDFRFTKGDN
-264 HDLGSVFEYFTNSGY
+264 HGLGSVFEYFTNSGY
-279 IKTPFKYPS
+279 TKTPFKYPS

-351 QVDAR
+351 QVDVR
-356 SSISGSQGSAIE
+356 SSIAGSQGSAIE

-454 SAPKHNFGSGAV
+454 SALKHNLGSRAV

-471 GVETQETKE
+471 GVET
-480 TRVPKSDSEAGVK
+480 RVVKSE
-493 LRTKEKQVPK
+493 TKEKQVVK
-503 SDSDNKREASEAA
+503 SDSNSEAGEAA
-516 GEASDSKAGAK
+516 GVTSDRESGDRESGDRESGDSGAGVTK
-527 LRTHCFNFAR
+527 ETKT
-537 DQFECFD
+537 
-544 YCRRWVSLVSFQMN
+544 VSTSHETN
-558 LSLLFGAFDLLLSR
+558 LNVLIIVAGGLAWFLFR
-572 SDYARTNTG
+572 
-581 WLNFQKIIHPVFIF
+581 
-595 NESTIPSEGLW
+595 
-606 PEPSSELY
+606 
-614 EFATLRLFASFVYD
+614 
-628 FVAIKSPLNL
+628 
-638 TSLNK
+638 
-643 FEIPRG
+643 
-649 RHANR
+649 

>member
-1 MSLQKRFKSRY
+1 MSLQKRFKARY

-17 ADFKTEDFFG
+17 ADFKTGDFFG
-27 KPNIFFHNKAGDE
+27 KPNIFFQEGDE
-40 ETAVFDD
+40 GTTVFDD

-56 YFSKEMKRQ
+56 RFSKEMKRQ

-90 FNSETRES
+90 FNSETLNSEAVGT
-98 GALKDALVQQ
+98 GALKDNLVQQ
-108 EIYVTPSDKFK
+108 EIYVTPSEKFK

-147 FEYFPQQ
+147 FEYWPQT

-160 CATTGCG
+160 IATTGCG
-167 LSRRIL
+167 VSRRIL

-185 TDSELILPPQV
+185 TDSELKIPPQV

-213 ELGGVQNSLPLPG
+213 ELGGPQNSLPLPG
-226 DSAFSQTENKYD
+226 DTAFSQTENKYD

-253 NADFRFTRGSN
+253 NADFRFTKGDN
-264 HDLGSVFEYFTNSGY
+264 HGLGSVFEYLSYSGY
-279 IKTPFKYPS
+279 TKTPFKYPS

-351 QVDAR
+351 QVDVR

-397 ESAKVRL
+397 QSAKVRL

-436 TSFMRI
+436 TTFMRI

-454 SAPKHNFGSGAV
+454 STQKHNLGSRAV

-471 GVETQETKE
+471 RVETPE
-480 TRVPKSDSEAGVK
+480 
-493 LRTKEKQVPK
+493 TKEKQVVKRRTKETQVSK
-503 SDSDNKREASEAA
+503 SKTRETRDSETRDRESGVAAASETKTVSTSHETNLNVLIIVA
-516 GEASDSKAGAK
+516 GGLAW
-527 LRTHCFNFAR
+527 F
-537 DQFECFD
+537 
-544 YCRRWVSLVSFQMN
+544 
-558 LSLLFGAFDLLLSR
+558 LFR
-572 SDYARTNTG
+572 
-581 WLNFQKIIHPVFIF
+581 
-595 NESTIPSEGLW
+595 
-606 PEPSSELY
+606 
-614 EFATLRLFASFVYD
+614 
-628 FVAIKSPLNL
+628 
-638 TSLNK
+638 
-643 FEIPRG
+643 
-649 RHANR
+649 

>member
-1 MSLQKRFKSRY
+1 MSLQKRFKNRY

-17 ADFKTEDFFG
+17 SDFKTKDFFR

-65 LGLAPGFPLELT
+65 LGLAPGFPLELC
-77 HNPNPKLEIPAVP
+77 HNPNPELEIPAVP
-90 FNSETRES
+90 FHSEAGEA

-125 FTDTVITHRSSHESR
+125 FSDTVICHRSSAESR

-147 FEYFPQQ
+147 FEYYPQQ

-167 LSRRIL
+167 VSQRIL

-185 TDSELILPPQV
+185 TDSELNLPPQV
-196 RSFFWFHVYFTV
+196 RSFFWFHVHFTV

-213 ELGGVQNSLPLPG
+213 ELGGVQNSFPLPG
-226 DSAFSQTENKYD
+226 DTAFNQTENKYD
-238 IPSFERICAEFGISP
+238 IPSFKRICAEFGISP
-253 NADFRFTRGSN
+253 NADFRFTKGDN
-264 HDLGSVFEYFTNSGY
+264 HGLGRVFEYFTNSGY
-279 IKTPFKYPS
+279 FKTPFKYPS
-288 KETKFEDEGGR
+288 KTAKFEDEGGR
-299 ASDGNLVPYIENT
+299 ASDGSLVPYIENT

-337 NQSIESFCYAILGS
+337 NQSIESFCFAILGS
-351 QVDAR
+351 QVNVR
-356 SSISGSQGSAIE
+356 SSIAGSQGTSTE
-368 TQRQF
+368 TQREF
-373 LSMVED
+373 LGLVED

-386 SKSVQRFQLAI
+386 SKPVQRFQLAI

-409 PGLWLLP
+409 PGTWLLP

-436 TSFMRI
+436 TSFMKI
-442 GVNSDLNIPVRR
+442 GVNSDLNIPVKR
-454 SAPKHNFGSGAV
+454 SAPKHNFGSGAA

-471 GVETQETKE
+471 GVETQNNYQETKE
-480 TRVPKSDSEAGVK
+480 TRVVKSE
-493 LRTKEKQVPK
+493 TKETQVPK
-503 SDSDNKREASEAA
+503 SEAKTVYTSHETNLNVLIIVA
-516 GEASDSKAGAK
+516 GGLAW
-527 LRTHCFNFAR
+527 F
-537 DQFECFD
+537 
-544 YCRRWVSLVSFQMN
+544 
-558 LSLLFGAFDLLLSR
+558 LFR
-572 SDYARTNTG
+572 
-581 WLNFQKIIHPVFIF
+581 
-595 NESTIPSEGLW
+595 
-606 PEPSSELY
+606 
-614 EFATLRLFASFVYD
+614 
-628 FVAIKSPLNL
+628 
-638 TSLNK
+638 
-643 FEIPRG
+643 
-649 RHANR
+649 

>member
-1 MSLQKRFKSRY
+1 MSLQKRFKARY

-17 ADFKTEDFFG
+17 ADFKTGDFFG
-27 KPNIFFHNKAGDE
+27 KPNIFFQEGDE
-40 ETAVFDD
+40 GTTVFDD

-98 GALKDALVQQ
+98 GAALNTLKDALVQQ
-108 EIYVTPSDKFK
+108 EIYVTPGEKFK

-147 FEYFPQQ
+147 FEYWPQQ

-160 CATTGCG
+160 AATTGCG
-167 LSRRIL
+167 VSRRIL

-226 DSAFSQTENKYD
+226 DTAFNQTENKYD

-253 NADFRFTRGSN
+253 NADFRFTRGDN
-264 HDLGSVFEYFTNSGY
+264 HGLGSVFEYFTNSGY
-279 IKTPFKYPS
+279 TKTPFKYPS

-299 ASDGNLVPYIENT
+299 ASDGNLVPYIQNT

-351 QVDAR
+351 QVDVR

-379 AIRNPDI
+379 AIQNPDI

-436 TSFMRI
+436 TFFMKI
-442 GVNSDLNIPVRR
+442 GINSDLNIPVRR
-454 SAPKHNFGSGAV
+454 STQKHNFGRGAV

-471 GVETQETKE
+471 GVERKHIEVGTSENKATENPATAELEKAKQQAETKE
-480 TRVPKSDSEAGVK
+480 TQVVKSEKSETSETKTVSTSHENNLNVLIIIAGG
-493 LRTKEKQVPK
+493 L
-503 SDSDNKREASEAA
+503 AW
-516 GEASDSKAGAK
+516 
-527 LRTHCFNFAR
+527 F
-537 DQFECFD
+537 
-544 YCRRWVSLVSFQMN
+544 
-558 LSLLFGAFDLLLSR
+558 LFR
-572 SDYARTNTG
+572 
-581 WLNFQKIIHPVFIF
+581 
-595 NESTIPSEGLW
+595 
-606 PEPSSELY
+606 
-614 EFATLRLFASFVYD
+614 
-628 FVAIKSPLNL
+628 
-638 TSLNK
+638 
-643 FEIPRG
+643 
-649 RHANR
+649 

>member
-1 MSLQKRFKSRY
+1 MSLQKRFKARY

-17 ADFKTEDFFG
+17 ADFKTGDFFG
-27 KPNIFFHNKAGDE
+27 KPNIFFQEGDE
-40 ETAVFDD
+40 GTTVFDD

-56 YFSKEMKRQ
+56 RFSKEMKRQ

-77 HNPNPKLEIPAVP
+77 NNPNPKLEIPAVP
-90 FNSETRES
+90 FNSEIRDRES
-98 GALKDALVQQ
+98 GEAAYTLKDALVQQ

-147 FEYFPQQ
+147 FEYWPQT

-160 CATTGCG
+160 IATTGCG
-167 LSRRIL
+167 VSRRIL

-185 TDSELILPPQV
+185 TDSELKIPPQV

-226 DSAFSQTENKYD
+226 DTAFSQTENKYD

-253 NADFRFTRGSN
+253 NADFRFTRGDN
-264 HDLGSVFEYFTNSGY
+264 HGLGSVFEYFSYSGY
-279 IKTPFKYPS
+279 TKTPFKYPS

-351 QVDAR
+351 QVDVR

-397 ESAKVRL
+397 QSAKVRL

-436 TSFMRI
+436 TKRMRI

-454 SAPKHNFGSGAV
+454 SALKHNLGSRAV

-471 GVETQETKE
+471 GVET
-480 TRVPKSDSEAGVK
+480 RVVKSK
-493 LRTKEKQVPK
+493 TKEKQVPK
-503 SDSDNKREASEAA
+503 SNS
-516 GEASDSKAGAK
+516 GAGAK
-527 LRTHCFNFAR
+527 HRTSEKSKTTETR
-537 DQFECFD
+537 DSETGD
-544 YCRRWVSLVSFQMN
+544 SGAGVAKETSETKTVSTSHETN
-558 LSLLFGAFDLLLSR
+558 LNVLIIVAGGLAWFLFR
-572 SDYARTNTG
+572 
-581 WLNFQKIIHPVFIF
+581 
-595 NESTIPSEGLW
+595 
-606 PEPSSELY
+606 
-614 EFATLRLFASFVYD
+614 
-628 FVAIKSPLNL
+628 
-638 TSLNK
+638 
-643 FEIPRG
+643 
-649 RHANR
+649 

>member
-27 KPNIFFHNKAGDE
+27 KPNIFFPNKAGDE

-77 HNPNPKLEIPAVP
+77 HNPIPKLEIPAVP
-90 FNSETRES
+90 FNSEIRE
-98 GALKDALVQQ
+98 AYTLKDALVQQ

-147 FEYFPQQ
+147 FEYWPQT

-167 LSRRIL
+167 VSRRIL
-173 FEDKMRD
+173 FENKMRD

-226 DSAFSQTENKYD
+226 DSAFNQTENKYD

-253 NADFRFTRGSN
+253 NADFRFTKGDN
-264 HDLGSVFEYFTNSGY
+264 HGLGSVFEYFTYSGY
-279 IKTPFKYPS
+279 TKTPFKYPS

-351 QVDAR
+351 QVDVR

-386 SKSVQRFQLAI
+386 SNSVQRFQLAI

-436 TSFMRI
+436 TRRMRI

-454 SAPKHNFGSGAV
+454 SAPKHNLGSGAV

-480 TRVPKSDSEAGVK
+480 TRVVKSDSDRESSEAAEAK
-493 LRTKEKQVPK
+493 LRTKETQVPK
-503 SDSDNKREASEAA
+503 SDSDNKSEASKA
-516 GEASDSKAGAK
+516 AGAK
-527 LRTHCFNFAR
+527 LRTKT
-537 DQFECFD
+537 
-544 YCRRWVSLVSFQMN
+544 VSTSHETN
-558 LSLLFGAFDLLLSR
+558 LNVLIIVAGGLAWFLFR
-572 SDYARTNTG
+572 
-581 WLNFQKIIHPVFIF
+581 
-595 NESTIPSEGLW
+595 
-606 PEPSSELY
+606 
-614 EFATLRLFASFVYD
+614 
-628 FVAIKSPLNL
+628 
-638 TSLNK
+638 
-643 FEIPRG
+643 
-649 RHANR
+649 

>member
-17 ADFKTEDFFG
+17 ADFKTKDFFG
-27 KPNIFFHNKAGDE
+27 KPNIFFRSEAGDE

-56 YFSKEMKRQ
+56 YFSKERKRQ

-90 FNSETRES
+90 FHHEAGGTRDRES
-98 GALKDALVQQ
+98 GEAAGALKDALVQQ

-125 FTDTVITHRSSHESR
+125 FSDTVICHRSSAESR

-147 FEYFPQQ
+147 FEYYPQQ

-167 LSRRIL
+167 VSQRIL

-213 ELGGVQNSLPLPG
+213 ELGGVQNSLALPG

-238 IPSFERICAEFGISP
+238 IPSFKRICAEFGISP
-253 NADFRFTRGSN
+253 NADFRFTRGDN
-264 HDLGSVFEYFTNSGY
+264 HGLGSVFKYFTYSGY
-279 IKTPFKYPS
+279 FKTPSKYPD
-288 KETKFEDEGGR
+288 KTAKFQDEGGR
-299 ASDGNLVPYIENT
+299 ASDGNFVPYIENT

-337 NQSIESFCYAILGS
+337 NQSIESFCFAILGS
-351 QVDAR
+351 QVNVR
-356 SSISGSQGSAIE
+356 SSIAGSQGSSIE
-368 TQRQF
+368 TQREF
-373 LSMVED
+373 LSLVED
-379 AIRNPDI
+379 AIRNPDLG
-386 SKSVQRFQLAI
+386 KSVQRFQLAI

-409 PGLWLLP
+409 PGTWLLP

-436 TSFMRI
+436 TSFMKI

-471 GVETQETKE
+471 GVERKYIEVGTSENKAKQAKQAETKE
-480 TRVPKSDSEAGVK
+480 TRVVKS
-493 LRTKEKQVPK
+493 EKRET
-503 SDSDNKREASEAA
+503 SEASEASEAKTVSTSHENNLNVLIIVA
-516 GEASDSKAGAK
+516 GGLAW
-527 LRTHCFNFAR
+527 F
-537 DQFECFD
+537 
-544 YCRRWVSLVSFQMN
+544 
-558 LSLLFGAFDLLLSR
+558 LFR
-572 SDYARTNTG
+572 
-581 WLNFQKIIHPVFIF
+581 
-595 NESTIPSEGLW
+595 
-606 PEPSSELY
+606 
-614 EFATLRLFASFVYD
+614 
-628 FVAIKSPLNL
+628 
-638 TSLNK
+638 
-643 FEIPRG
+643 
-649 RHANR
+649 

>member
-1 MSLQKRFKSRY
+1 MSLQKRFKARY

-27 KPNIFFHNKAGDE
+27 KPNIFFREGDE

-47 DGKDFRSSI
+47 DGKDFRPSI
-56 YFSKEMKRQ
+56 YFSNEMKTQ

-77 HNPNPKLEIPAVP
+77 HNPNPKLEKPAVP
-90 FNSETRES
+90 FNSETRET

-125 FTDTVITHRSSHESR
+125 FSDTVITHRSSHESR

-147 FEYFPQQ
+147 FEYYPQQ
-154 LNFAFF
+154 LNVAFF

-173 FEDKMRD
+173 FEDRMRD

-226 DSAFSQTENKYD
+226 DTAFNQTENKYD

-253 NADFRFTRGSN
+253 NADFRFTRGDN
-264 HDLGSVFEYFTNSGY
+264 HGLGSVFEYFTNSGY
-279 IKTPFKYPS
+279 TRTPFKYPS

-299 ASDGNLVPYIENT
+299 ASDGNLVPYIQNT

-318 EYFLCPVSHGLTS
+318 GYFLCPVSHGLTS

-351 QVDAR
+351 QVDVR

-373 LSMVED
+373 LSMIED

-442 GVNSDLNIPVRR
+442 GINSDLNIPVRR
-454 SAPKHNFGSGAV
+454 SAQKLNFGSGAV

-471 GVETQETKE
+471 GVETPETKETSVKQPETVKPAKQQAETKE
-480 TRVPKSDSEAGVK
+480 TRVVKSDSEAGAK
-493 LRTKEKQVPK
+493 LRTKTVSTSHETNLNVLIIV
-503 SDSDNKREASEAA
+503 A
-516 GEASDSKAGAK
+516 GGLAW
-527 LRTHCFNFAR
+527 F
-537 DQFECFD
+537 
-544 YCRRWVSLVSFQMN
+544 
-558 LSLLFGAFDLLLSR
+558 LFR
-572 SDYARTNTG
+572 
-581 WLNFQKIIHPVFIF
+581 
-595 NESTIPSEGLW
+595 
-606 PEPSSELY
+606 
-614 EFATLRLFASFVYD
+614 
-628 FVAIKSPLNL
+628 
-638 TSLNK
+638 
-643 FEIPRG
+643 
-649 RHANR
+649 

>member
-1 MSLQKRFKSRY
+1 MSLQKRFKARY

-17 ADFKTEDFFG
+17 ADFKTGDFFG
-27 KPNIFFHNKAGDE
+27 KPNIFFREGDE
-40 ETAVFDD
+40 GTTVFDD
-47 DGKDFRSSI
+47 DGKDFRSSV

-90 FNSETRES
+90 FNSE
-98 GALKDALVQQ
+98 ALNTIKDALVQQ
-108 EIYVTPSDKFK
+108 EIYVTPSEKFK

-147 FEYFPQQ
+147 FEYWPQT

-160 CATTGCG
+160 VATTGCG
-167 LSRRIL
+167 VSRRIL
-173 FEDKMRD
+173 FEDKMLD

-196 RSFFWFHVYFTV
+196 RSFFWFHVCFTV

-213 ELGGVQNSLPLPG
+213 ELGGPQNSLPLPG
-226 DSAFSQTENKYD
+226 DTAFSQTENKYD

-253 NADFRFTRGSN
+253 NADFRFTRGDN
-264 HDLGSVFEYFTNSGY
+264 HGLGCVFEYFTNSGY
-279 IKTPFKYPS
+279 TKTPFKYPS

-351 QVDAR
+351 QVDVR

-373 LSMVED
+373 LAMVEN
-379 AIRNPDI
+379 AIRNPNI

-454 SAPKHNFGSGAV
+454 SAPKHNLGSRAV

-471 GVETQETKE
+471 GVET
-480 TRVPKSDSEAGVK
+480 RVVKSNSGAGAK
-493 LRTKEKQVPK
+493 HRTKEKQVAK
-503 SDSDNKREASEAA
+503 SKTSDREFGDSETGEAAAGVTKETSDSETGEAASEAKTVSTSHENNLNVLIIVA
-516 GEASDSKAGAK
+516 GGLAW
-527 LRTHCFNFAR
+527 F
-537 DQFECFD
+537 
-544 YCRRWVSLVSFQMN
+544 
-558 LSLLFGAFDLLLSR
+558 LFR
-572 SDYARTNTG
+572 
-581 WLNFQKIIHPVFIF
+581 
-595 NESTIPSEGLW
+595 
-606 PEPSSELY
+606 
-614 EFATLRLFASFVYD
+614 
-628 FVAIKSPLNL
+628 
-638 TSLNK
+638 
-643 FEIPRG
+643 
-649 RHANR
+649 

>member
-1 MSLQKRFKSRY
+1 MSLQKRFKARY

-27 KPNIFFHNKAGDE
+27 KPNIFFHNKAGDG
-40 ETAVFDD
+40 TAVFDD

-56 YFSKEMKRQ
+56 FFSKEMKRQ

-77 HNPNPKLEIPAVP
+77 YNPNPKLEIPAVP
-90 FNSETRES
+90 FNSET
-98 GALKDALVQQ
+98 LNTIKDNLVQQ

-147 FEYFPQQ
+147 FEYWSQT

-167 LSRRIL
+167 VSRRIL

-185 TDSELILPPQV
+185 TDSELKIPPQV

-213 ELGGVQNSLPLPG
+213 ELGGPQNSLPLPG
-226 DSAFSQTENKYD
+226 DTAFNQTENKYD
-238 IPSFERICAEFGISP
+238 IPSFKRICAEFGISP
-253 NADFRFTRGSN
+253 NADFRFTRGDN
-264 HDLGSVFEYFTNSGY
+264 HGLGSVFEYFSYSGY
-279 IKTPFKYPS
+279 TKTPFKYPS
-288 KETKFEDEGGR
+288 KETKFADEGGR

-351 QVDAR
+351 QVDVR

-379 AIRNPDI
+379 AIRNPNI

-397 ESAKVRL
+397 QSAKVRL

-416 SKMVVNT
+416 SKMVLNT

-436 TSFMRI
+436 TTFMRI

-454 SAPKHNFGSGAV
+454 SAQKHNLGSRAV

-471 GVETQETKE
+471 GVET
-480 TRVPKSDSEAGVK
+480 RVVKSG
-493 LRTKEKQVPK
+493 TKEKQVVK
-503 SDSDNKREASEAA
+503 SNS
-516 GEASDSKAGAK
+516 GAGAK
-527 LRTHCFNFAR
+527 HRTSEKSKTTETR
-537 DQFECFD
+537 DSETGD
-544 YCRRWVSLVSFQMN
+544 SGAGVTKETSETKTVSTSHETN
-558 LSLLFGAFDLLLSR
+558 LNVLIIVAGGLAWFLFR
-572 SDYARTNTG
+572 
-581 WLNFQKIIHPVFIF
+581 
-595 NESTIPSEGLW
+595 
-606 PEPSSELY
+606 
-614 EFATLRLFASFVYD
+614 
-628 FVAIKSPLNL
+628 
-638 TSLNK
+638 
-643 FEIPRG
+643 
-649 RHANR
+649 